1 MTYEMMNDQFNKIF
15 GDRGLSETKDFYYKV
30 KDLQDEEFASIS
42 KNSFG
47 DYRYG
52 TNKIRGNV

>member
-1 MTYEMMNDQFNKIF
+1 MMNDQFNKIF